1 MKVSEEVVLALCD
14 AEEEYAGLMT
24 EYMQRQGN
32 LPWVVHAYTDVE
44 KLKEKEK
51 DVDVLVVAESLYQD
65 ELKTLSPRRL
75 VVLNESGIIRN
86 KNLRY
91 VNKYQQA
98 DQVVRELLCIYLEI
112 ATQVLPRLGT
122 EGKTRFLGFY
132 SPVRRSLQTTF
143 ALTMAQLMA
152 KEHKTLYL
160 NFEYFAGN
168 RELLAD
174 AQTRDL
180 ADLLYF
186 LDADAE
192 KFSLRLQSMVQT
204 VGPLSY
210 VPPMKSGQNLL
221 GITAKDWLSLLKKLQ
236 ELGEYEYVFL
246 DLSECMQGLFD
257 VLRVCSK
264 IYLITQEDE
273 AACGK
278 LVQYEEL
285 LEQYSYQDILEKTKK
300 QKLPRFR
307 RLPSEI
313 TYYDRGELAEYV
325 REQLRELF
333 RDDEKT

>member
-24 EYMQRQGN
+24 EYMQRQEN

-65 ELKTLSPRRL
+65 ELKTLSPKRL
-75 VVLNESGIIRN
+75 IVLNESGIIRN

-112 ATQVLPRLGT
+112 ATQVLPRLGL
-122 EGKTRFLGFY
+122 EGKTRFLGFF

-186 LDADAE
+186 LDAEAE

-204 VGPLSY
+204 IGPLSY

-221 GITAKDWLSLLKKLQ
+221 GITAKEWLTLLKKLQ
-236 ELGEYEYVFL
+236 ELGEYEYVIL

-257 VLRVCSK
+257 VLRVCRQV
-264 IYLITQEDE
+264 YTVTMEDR
-273 AACGK
+273 AASDK
-278 LVQYEEL
+278 LTQYEKV
-285 LEQYSYQDILEKTKK
+285 LEQYSYEDVLKKTRRCI
-300 QKLPRFR
+300 LPRIR
-307 RLPSEI
+307 YLPADLQG
-313 TYYDRGELAEYV
+313 YDRGELAEYV
-325 REQLRELF
+325 SDQI
-333 RDDEKT
+333 RDFQEEA